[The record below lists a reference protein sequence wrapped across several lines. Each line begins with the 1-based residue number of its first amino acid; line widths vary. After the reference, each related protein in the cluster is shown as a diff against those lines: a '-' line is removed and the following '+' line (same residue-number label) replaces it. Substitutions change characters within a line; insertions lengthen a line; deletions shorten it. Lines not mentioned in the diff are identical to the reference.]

1 MKRIFAHALIV
12 YLHLITASIST
23 EIKILY
29 KINDSVITN
38 YDISEEVNYLVSLNR
53 NLNQLN
59 DKQLFSN
66 AEKSLI
72 REIIKKDEIDKFYEI
87 NYEEE
92 INSENINRIISNF
105 RENIGFKSNQE
116 FEDFLKVK
124 NIEINDLKK
133 KFIIEKFWNQLIF
146 DKYRNLVKIDS
157 DKIQSVLE
165 KLIEDNSEI
174 LSFNLSEIV
183 FFEKNKE
190 AIKNKSEEI
199 IASIQNIGFKD
210 TAVIYSISESSKLGG
225 EIGWVNQNQISK
237 KIFQGVKDLEIGDFS
252 RPIITAGG
260 IIFLKV
266 NDKKKTSAQIDKD
279 KEMKRLITFEKN
291 RILNEYS
298 IIFYKEIENK
308 AYVEKF

>member
-1 MKRIFAHALIV
+1 MKIIFAYTLII

-92 INSENINRIISNF
+92 INSENINRIVTNF
-105 RENIGFKSNQE
+105 REKIGYKSNQE
-116 FEDFLKVK
+116 FKDFLKVK
-124 NIEINDLKK
+124 NIEINELKK
-133 KFIIEKFWNQLIF
+133 KFIIEQFWNQLIF

-157 DKIQSVLE
+157 DKIQNVLE
-165 KLIEDNSEI
+165 KLIKDKSEI
-174 LSFNLSEIV
+174 LTFNLSEIV
-183 FFEKNKE
+183 FFEKNRE

-199 IASIQNIGFKD
+199 IASIESIGFKD

-237 KIFQGVKDLEIGDFS
+237 KIFQGIKDLEIGDFS

>member
-12 YLHLITASIST
+12 YLHLITASISN

-53 NLNQLN
+53 NLEQLN
-59 DKQLFSN
+59 DKQLSSN

-72 REIIKKDEIDKFYEI
+72 REIIKKDEIDKFYDI

>member
-1 MKRIFAHALIV
+1 MKIIFAYTLII

-92 INSENINRIISNF
+92 INSENINRIVTNF
-105 RENIGFKSNQE
+105 REKIGYKSNQE
-116 FEDFLKVK
+116 FQDFLKVK
-124 NIEINDLKK
+124 NIEINELKK
-133 KFIIEKFWNQLIF
+133 KFIIEQFWNQLIF

-165 KLIEDNSEI
+165 KLIKDKSEI
-174 LSFNLSEIV
+174 LTFNLSEIV
-183 FFEKNKE
+183 FFEKNRE

-199 IASIQNIGFKD
+199 IASIESIGFKD

-237 KIFQGVKDLEIGDFS
+237 KIFQDIKDLDIGDFS
-252 RPIITAGG
+252 KPIITTGG

-266 NDKKKTSAQIDKD
+266 NDKKKTSTQIDKD
-279 KEMKRLITFEKN
+279 KEMKRLIAFEKN

-298 IIFYKEIENK
+298 IIYYKEIENK